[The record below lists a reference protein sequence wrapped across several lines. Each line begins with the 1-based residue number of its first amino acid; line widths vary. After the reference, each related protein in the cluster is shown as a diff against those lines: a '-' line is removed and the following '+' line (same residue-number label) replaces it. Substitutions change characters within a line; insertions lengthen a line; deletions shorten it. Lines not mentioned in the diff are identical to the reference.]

1 MRSMLML
8 EMQFSTLKARL
19 VNQDTLASISR
30 LYGLLSSVR
39 TATAAYEAV
48 AQSSKNAAEIF
59 EACIGG
65 LFHDH
70 LERANVTNANA
81 AVLTQGPAFD
91 KITEWLE
98 PIFRPMAE
106 RGYDPADADEEEE
119 DRLAVGAISELF
131 ETLQRWGARPSFSEM
146 LETPPGANPL
156 HGGMWR
162 ITCTVQIK
170 GKSWSASAVRAKK
183 QDAKAVA
190 AWKVLQHSRGDL
202 QPRGFCAAD
211 GAKFRLAEWCVR
223 NDLQSPVCTPITYEL
238 DGFLRFIVKVD
249 VFDRNGKL
257 LTSQVVDRHHMTMAE
272 EVACHRALIVL
283 QD

>member
-1 MRSMLML
+1 MSLSIIVSHDTFDTYIASLTKDQLPPLPVINSKNISTIVFTHRGYTAEHPDAKHYEKYAHVGDAILGLAVTLML
-8 EMQFSTLKARL
+8 DKMFPQQPKGPATTLKARL

-48 AQSSKNAAEIF
+48 TQSSKNAAEIF
-59 EACIGG
+59 EAYIGG
-65 LFHDH
+65 LFHDQ

-131 ETLQRWGARPSFSEM
+131 ETLQRWGARPSFSET

-190 AWKVLQHSRGDL
+190 TWKVLQHSRGDL
-202 QPRGFCAAD
+202 QPRDF
-211 GAKFRLAEWCVR
+211 W
-223 NDLQSPVCTPITYEL
+223 
-238 DGFLRFIVKVD
+238 
-249 VFDRNGKL
+249 
-257 LTSQVVDRHHMTMAE
+257 
-272 EVACHRALIVL
+272 
-283 QD
+283 